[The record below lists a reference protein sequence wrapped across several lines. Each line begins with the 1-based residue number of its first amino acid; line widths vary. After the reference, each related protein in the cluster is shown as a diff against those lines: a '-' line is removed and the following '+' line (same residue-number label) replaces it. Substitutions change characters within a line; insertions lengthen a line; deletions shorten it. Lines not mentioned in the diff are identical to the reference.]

1 MASAVGRAYNG
12 GLGRTP
18 QRVPG
23 AEPLVVVRG
32 LSPLKLKAFCCE
44 TSQGANLAHFWEK
57 SNHTFGFG
65 GCQVYFRLFGVSKMT
80 AKLTYLHR
88 I

>member
-1 MASAVGRAYNG
+1 MIKNDDD
-12 GLGRTP
+12 
-18 QRVPG
+18 
-23 AEPLVVVRG
+23 VVRR
-32 LSPLKLKAFCCE
+32 PKEVAK
-44 TSQGANLAHFWEK
+44 LAHFWEK

-65 GCQVYFRLFGVSKMT
+65 GCQVYFRLFRVSKMT